1 MFKDTRD
8 LEDNNL
14 KLGHFKTGK
23 GIRVGLAKEKEVL
36 DLWEMAAQEGTENI
50 FPTMEGLLSKDGPS
64 FGMTKELVS
73 KASPIAAQEP
83 VQVLAPLLQPSK
95 IICLGKNY
103 FGHVKETKASVPANP
118 ILFPKFSTSIIAN
131 EEAIILPEFSQ
142 AVDYEI
148 ELAVIIGKKAR
159 KIPPGDVFSYIAGYT
174 IANDITAR
182 DIQRGDGQWTRGKS
196 LDTFLPLGPFLVT
209 TDEIT
214 DPQNLKMRLQLN
226 SEVMQEGSTADMI
239 FPIPEIISFISEGIT
254 LLPGD
259 IILTGTPPGV
269 GFAREPPVFLKPGD
283 RLELEIEGLGRLS
296 NLVVQQ
302 KSKERVRGPSRY

>member
-1 MFKDTRD
+1 
-8 LEDNNL
+8 
-14 KLGHFKTGK
+14 
-23 GIRVGLAKEKEVL
+23 
-36 DLWEMAAQEGTENI
+36 MAAEDKNKD
-50 FPTMEGLLSKDGPS
+50 FFLSMEELLSVEGFS
-64 FGMTKELVS
+64 FEMTKNVVKES
-73 KASPIAAQEP
+73 SPINVQEP
-83 VQVLAPLLQPSK
+83 VQLLAPLMRPSK

-103 FGHVKETKASVPANP
+103 LGHVKETKASVPANP
-118 ILFPKFSTSIIAN
+118 ILFPKFSTSIIGY

-159 KIPPGDVFSYIAGYT
+159 KIPPEEVFSYIAGYT
-174 IANDITAR
+174 IANDVTAR

-209 TDEIT
+209 ADEII

-269 GFAREPPVFLKPGD
+269 GFARDPPVFLKSGD
-283 RLELEIEGLGRLS
+283 RLELEIEGLGRLC
-296 NLVVQQ
+296 NPVIRQN
-302 KSKERVRGPSRY
+302 

>member
-1 MFKDTRD
+1 M
-8 LEDNNL
+8 EDNSL
-14 KLGHFKTGK
+14 KLGHFKTEK
-23 GIRVGLAKEKEVL
+23 GIRVGLAKENKIL
-36 DLWEMAAQEGTENI
+36 DLWEMAVQEGNKALFTR
-50 FPTMEGLLSKDGPS
+50 METLLQQDGPA
-64 FGMTKELVS
+64 FEKTKNMLELDAPAVALES
-73 KASPIAAQEP
+73 IQM
-83 VQVLAPLLQPSK
+83 LAPLMQPSK

-103 FGHVKETKASVPANP
+103 LGHVKETKASVPGNP
-118 ILFPKFSTSIIAN
+118 ILFPKFSTSIIAD
-131 EEAIILPEFSQ
+131 EEAIVLPEFSQ

-148 ELAVIIGKKAR
+148 ELAVIIGKKGR
-159 KIPPGDVFSYIAGYT
+159 RIPPGDVFSYIAGYT

-226 SEVMQEGSTADMI
+226 SEVMQEGSTTDMI

-283 RLELEIEGLGRLS
+283 RLELEIEGLGRLC
-296 NLVVQQ
+296 NPVVQQ
-302 KSKERVRGPSRY
+302 N